1 MWDMTTLDGHEG
13 RIDTPLYNSRLIK
26 NYVEYIKEFHPD
38 VDVHSILDYA
48 WIKSYELEDQG
59 HWFSQWQIDRFQ
71 ELLRKKTGDPNIS
84 RKAGRYAATS
94 KASNSVKQ
102 YTLGFMTPGAAY
114 WVMEKLA
121 PHMTRASSF
130 KTRKLG
136 PNKIEITSIPKE
148 GVLEKPYQCDSR
160 MGILEAI
167 SKLFTNKFAKIEHPT
182 CIHRGGDLCLYIV
195 SWERTPQ
202 LLWTRMRNYAFFL
215 SLLAC
220 GALFFFTPL
229 INWIASIF
237 VCTSLVALISLHA
250 EQLKNDELAKNVET
264 QRDAAKLLLDEINL
278 RYNNAQLIKEVGQAT
293 AMFLETDRLLRAVT
307 EAMEKR
313 LDFDRGGIWLA
324 NEEKTRLIYRMGY
337 GYDPELELLVRRT
350 QFHLDNPRAKGIAV
364 QAFRAQRPFL
374 VNDIS
379 QIENDLSERSFRFV
393 KQVGAQSFICAP
405 IVYERKSLGI
415 LFVDNPR
422 SNRPLSQSDM
432 SLLMGIAPQ
441 IAISIHNAMSYK
453 KLEESRAR
461 EENLRKLFEKY
472 VPPPVIKRYLASE
485 AQDLFRGEEMSI
497 TALFLDIRDFT
508 SSSETMDA
516 KDVVAF
522 LNDYFNKCSA
532 IITNITSKKG
542 HINKYTGDGF
552 LAIFGAPEA
561 LEQHATLAFNA
572 ACEIH
577 ELCKKFILGGKPME
591 VGIGIHTGGAIVG
604 NIGSQEK
611 IEWTAVGDTL
621 NTAARLQDFTKAFH
635 DFPIILSR
643 EAWEELK
650 GHHHYPEIRHL
661 GKQRVR
667 GKKEML
673 DAFGF
678 NPHGYRKRPLSMA
691 QDDKDVIPLQRIKG
705 V

>member
-1 MWDMTTLDGHEG
+1 MTTPDGHEG

-26 NYVEYIKEFHPD
+26 NYVEYIKQFHPD
-38 VDVHSILDYA
+38 VDSHAILSYA
-48 WIKSYELEDQG
+48 WIKTYELEDQG
-59 HWFSQWQIDRFQ
+59 HWFSQWQVDRFH
-71 ELLRKKTGDPNIS
+71 ELLRKKIGDPNIS
-84 RKAGRYAATS
+84 RKVGRFAAFS
-94 KASNSVKQ
+94 KASSVVKQ

-114 WVMEKLA
+114 WLLEKLG
-121 PHMTRASSF
+121 PHMTRASTVKS
-130 KTRKLG
+130 RKLG
-136 PNKIEITSIPKE
+136 ANKIEISATPNQ
-148 GVLEKPYQCDSR
+148 GVFEKPYQCDNR

-167 SKLFTNKFAKIEHPT
+167 AKLFTNKFAKIEHPT

-195 SWERTPQ
+195 SWERTPSFI
-202 LLWTRMRNYAFFL
+202 LARIRNYVLFL
-215 SLLAC
+215 GLLAC
-220 GALFFFTPL
+220 GALHFFTPVFSWL
-229 INWIASIF
+229 SGIF
-237 VCTSLVALISLHA
+237 FFAALVAGISLYA
-250 EQLKNDELAKNVET
+250 EQLKNKELAKNIET
-264 QRDAAKLLLDEINL
+264 QRDAARLLLDEINL
-278 RYNNAQLIKEVGQAT
+278 RYNNAQLVKEVGQAT
-293 AMFLETDRLLRAVT
+293 AMFLDTHKLLGAVT

-324 NEEKTRLIYRMGY
+324 NEEKTRLAYTMGY
-337 GYDPELELLVRRT
+337 GYDPELELLLRRT
-350 QFHLDNPRAKGIAV
+350 DFHLDNLNAKGVAV
-364 QAFRAQRPFL
+364 QAFRSQSPFL
-374 VNDIS
+374 VSDIS
-379 QIENDLSERSFRFV
+379 AIEKDLSERSLRFV

-405 IVYERKSLGI
+405 IVYERESLGI
-415 LFVDNPR
+415 LFVDNPK
-422 SNRPLSQSDM
+422 SKRPLSQSDM

-441 IAISIHNAMSYK
+441 IAISIHNAISYQ
-453 KLEESRAR
+453 KLEESKAR

-472 VPPPVIKRYLASE
+472 VPPPVIRRYLDSGAE
-485 AQDLFRGEEMSI
+485 DLFRGEEMSI

-552 LAIFGAPEA
+552 LAIFGAPEP
-561 LEQHATLAFNA
+561 LEDHAALAFNA
-572 ACEIH
+572 ACDILD
-577 ELCKKFILGGKPME
+577 LCKKFILGGKPME
-591 VGIGIHTGGAIVG
+591 VGIGIHTGTAIVG

-635 DFPIILSR
+635 EFPVILSR
-643 EAWEELK
+643 DAWQKLK
-650 GHHHYPEIRHL
+650 GHRRYAEIRHL
-661 GKQRVR
+661 GKQRIR

-678 NPHGYRKRPLSMA
+678 NPHGEGPLTMA
-691 QDDKDVIPLQRIKG
+691 QGEKGLMPLQRIKG